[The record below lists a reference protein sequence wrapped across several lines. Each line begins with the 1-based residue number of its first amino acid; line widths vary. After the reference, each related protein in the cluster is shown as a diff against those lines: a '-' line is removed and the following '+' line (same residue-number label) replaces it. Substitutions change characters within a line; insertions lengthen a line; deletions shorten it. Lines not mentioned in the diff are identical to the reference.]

1 MELRDRKMLQRL
13 MIVQEVSNRRLAKA
27 AGWKS
32 HSYMNRLVSG
42 QVKTLEPEPALRIA
56 KFLGV
61 GVEDLFLTQVSDFNE
76 LLDTE
81 KKIRNFNVNSTR
93 GTENECSAPGAC
105 HPSVLGRIIKENKNG
120 FSTKTTETAAP
131 SELSPV
137 KEVGFGVRPSFFRS
151 QAHRL
156 PVGPKKVAERDEV
169 KVREKAFSDAVQT
182 IRSAADALHR
192 FKALDQTGQLVAG
205 IEHLDVHLN
214 RARHAADT
222 LQDMA
227 EAFAKVWKL

>member
-81 KKIRNFNVNSTR
+81 KK
-93 GTENECSAPGAC
+93 
-105 HPSVLGRIIKENKNG
+105 
-120 FSTKTTETAAP
+120 TA
-131 SELSPV
+131 
-137 KEVGFGVRPSFFRS
+137 
-151 QAHRL
+151 
-156 PVGPKKVAERDEV
+156 
-169 KVREKAFSDAVQT
+169 
-182 IRSAADALHR
+182 
-192 FKALDQTGQLVAG
+192 
-205 IEHLDVHLN
+205 
-214 RARHAADT
+214 
-222 LQDMA
+222 
-227 EAFAKVWKL
+227 